1 MHRFLRL
8 FAIVCFLLA
17 LSASSASAAE
27 RMLVGF
33 QDDESFRIRPD
44 RAQVLDRAA
53 EANAG
58 IIRATVTWSF
68 VAKKKPAN
76 AKNPFDP
83 GVQLPRRRRARAR
96 SADPWHGGAAH
107 GLGDAEVGERQQKGN
122 HMPRS
127 VGDFSQFVYAL
138 ASRYSGRYPGYPF
151 VRYYSIWNEPNLEQ
165 FLSPQYD
172 KKGKDVAPKLYA
184 KLVRAAYGP
193 IKAANPLAQVA
204 IGETSA
210 RGRDHVVKKG
220 GTSQAT
226 HSPGRFAEL
235 VSKLRPRVP
244 FDAWAHHPYPT
255 TPSQAPTQVVKW
267 PNVTL
272 LMLPRFESSLD
283 RWFAR
288 KNIPVWITEYGHE
301 TKPEEKKGVSYALQA
316 VYAKQAL
323 ERVKADPHVPIF
335 IWFVLRDDP
344 ADPWQSG
351 LAPERHEEAGVRG
364 LRRRGGRARRAERH
378 RLDPGRRV
386 RAGRADLHDRFR
398 PVLAAGCSDRR
409 RVPRVGAAVGG
420 GEGITQVPLAIDGW
434 VSVPLEFMPESGHHY
449 DLYVTAYDPHG
460 NRIER
465 KLELVA
471 T

>member
-1 MHRFLRL
+1 MRGAQIRGME
-8 FAIVCFLLA
+8 VLLT
-17 LSASSASAAE
+17 
-27 RMLVGF
+27 VWGT
-33 QDDESFRIRPD
+33 PKW
-44 RAQVLDRAA
+44 
-53 EANAG
+53 ANG
-58 IIRATVTWSF
+58 
-68 VAKKKPAN
+68 N
-76 AKNPFDP
+76 
-83 GVQLPRRRRARAR
+83 
-96 SADPWHGGAAH
+96 
-107 GLGDAEVGERQQKGN
+107 QKGN

-127 VGDFSQFVYAL
+127 LGDFSQFVYAL

-165 FLSPQYD
+165 FLSPQFD
-172 KKGKDVAPKLYA
+172 KKGKDVAPRLYA

-210 RGRDHVVKKG
+210 RGRDHIVKKG

-255 TPSQAPTQVVKW
+255 TPNQAPTQVVRW

-283 RWFAR
+283 RWFGR

-323 ERVKADPHVPIF
+323 ERVKADAHVPIF

-351 LAPERHEEAGVRG
+351 L
-364 LRRRGGRARRAERH
+364 LRRNGTKKPAFAVFAAEASELDARNGIVSIPGGVFAPVVRISTIVFGRFSQ
-378 RLDPGRRV
+378 PGALIGV
-386 RAGRADLHDRFR
+386 EYHVWEL
-398 PVLAAGCSDRR
+398 PWEVVKES
-409 RVPRVGAAVGG
+409 P
-420 GEGITQVPLAIDGW
+420 EVPLAIDGW
-434 VSVPLEFMPESGHHY
+434 VSVRSSSCPSRDTTTTSTSRPTTPTATGSSGSSSSSRRSN
-449 DLYVTAYDPHG
+449 LSVTAS
-460 NRIER
+460 
-465 KLELVA
+465 
-471 T
+471 